1 MTQAL
6 EARSGAKD
14 QWLADAVSVLT
25 ADDRVA
31 AVWVFGSEGRGES
44 DGLSDIDICV
54 AFFDAD
60 STELDRIP
68 SWLRRLGTLM
78 SSKEAPYNAPQD
90 GRYFAARYPARPVD
104 ITVDSYWQPLSA
116 AAIGSDTKI
125 LVDKVDLSPAVPARL
140 QIELFPSM
148 RDGLAPS
155 VPSDPLEALQ
165 SQVEWFWFMVTI
177 VAKHLARGWD
187 TASEVAMLWAVVD
200 NTARYV
206 GAPVLESGIRPDGLR
221 PLLEE
226 MKRIGVE
233 EAVGLPTPVE
243 RANAYSWLEL
253 AETLVAEGW
262 TPGPGGG

>member
-1 MTQAL
+1 M
-6 EARSGAKD
+6 
-14 QWLADAVSVLT
+14 
-25 ADDRVA
+25 
-31 AVWVFGSEGRGES
+31 
-44 DGLSDIDICV
+44 
-54 AFFDAD
+54 
-60 STELDRIP
+60 
-68 SWLRRLGTLM
+68 
-78 SSKEAPYNAPQD
+78 
-90 GRYFAARYPARPVD
+90 D

-125 LVDKVDLSPAVPARL
+125 LVDVVDLRPVVPARL

-155 VPSDPLEALQ
+155 VPSDSDPLEALQ

-187 TASEVAMLWAVVD
+187 TASEVAVLWAVVD

-206 GAPVLESGIRPDGLR
+206 GAPVLGPGIRPDGLR

-226 MKRIGVE
+226 MERIRFE
-233 EAVGLPTPVE
+233 EAAGLPTPVE
-243 RANAYSWLEL
+243 RADAYSWLEL

-262 TPGPGGG
+262 TPGPGRG